1 MADRGVLLALAGVC
15 APLSL
20 VSFGGGPAI
29 IAPLQHQ
36 VVDVHHWLSG
46 RDFVDFFAISRAAPG
61 PGTLIAA
68 LIGYKLAGWIG
79 AITAALAL
87 YIPSSL
93 IVYAVAQFWKRA
105 EGSSWRPAVERGL
118 VPVAVGLVVAGALTI
133 FEAGSFGPLQI
144 VTTLIATTIFSAR
157 LAGPYAVFGCVIGVY
172 LVLAAVWPPG

>member
-1 MADRGVLLALAGVC
+1 MPDRALLLAIVGVC

-36 VVDVHHWLSG
+36 VVDVHHWLTD
-46 RDFVDFFAISRAAPG
+46 RDFVDFFAISRASPG

-93 IVYAVAQFWKRA
+93 IVYTVSQFWKRA

-118 VPVAVGLVVAGALTI
+118 APVAVGLVVAGALTI
-133 FEAGSFGPLQI
+133 FEAGGFGPLQTA
-144 VTTLIATTIFSAR
+144 TTLAATALMVTR
-157 LAGPYAVFGCVIGVY
+157 KAGPYSILGGVATAYLALAVVQGQV
-172 LVLAAVWPPG
+172 

>member
-1 MADRGVLLALAGVC
+1 MPDRALLLAIIGVC
-15 APLSL
+15 APLSV

-36 VVDVHHWLSG
+36 AVDVHHWLSD

-68 LIGYKLAGWIG
+68 LIGYHLAGWIG

-87 YIPSSL
+87 YVPSSI

-118 VPVAVGLVVAGALTI
+118 VPVAVGLVVAGALVI
-133 FEAGSFGPLQI
+133 FEAGDFGPLQMLTAA
-144 VTTLIATTIFSAR
+144 VATGIFAAR
-157 LAGPYAVFGCVIGVY
+157 LAGPYTVFGVVIASY
-172 LVLAAVWPPG
+172 LVLAAVWPQA